1 MKNDKM
7 DNRNSLALHRS
18 KIPDAKLLMG
28 STKGKFPVLL
38 DDGKTIVYIL
48 DESKA
53 EETRI
58 KYRLLRE
65 STFPAHLIKSHSK
78 TS

>member
-7 DNRNSLALHRS
+7 DNRLSLALHRS
-18 KIPDAKLLMG
+18 KIPDDKLLMG
-28 STKGKFPVLL
+28 SLKGKYPVVL
-38 DDGKTIVYIL
+38 DNGRTTVYIL

-53 EETRI
+53 EETKL
-58 KYRLLRE
+58 KYQLLKE
-65 STFPAHLIKSHSK
+65 STFPAHLIKHHSR